1 MPRKN
6 QLAPVRRA
14 ALYIR
19 VSTEEQAMHGYSLD
33 AQREALTHYARNH
46 GMEISSIYIDDGV
59 TARKSFRVRP
69 QFNRML
75 QDVQADK
82 LDIILFIKLDRWF
95 RNVSDYYEVQK
106 ILDAHNVDWAATE
119 EQYDTTTA
127 NGRLNLNIRLAI
139 AQDESDRTSERIK
152 FVFQNKIAR
161 KEAITG
167 RFPPGFRIENK
178 HLVLD
183 PEKVG
188 IIRELFQHY
197 AEHGSKHGAVLY
209 IHDTYGLSIDRHTF
223 QKMLRNPLYKG
234 EYRGVPDYCEPL
246 IAPELFDRLQ
256 TAPTVRAAPTGRVY
270 LFSGLVV
277 CACCGQHMSARFNR
291 NKTGSTNIYYRCN
304 NYSNFKECENSK
316 MVNEKNIEEWL
327 LEHIGEEISGF
338 LSEYEVQ
345 RIQRQKPQTD
355 SAVIKRKLDRLKE
368 LYVNEI
374 IDMETYKADYAV
386 YTAQLTKLEQPEP
399 SVSTADIEKL
409 RELLRCDFKTAYA
422 SMDREAKRILWRGTL
437 KAIYVAADKR
447 ISISFA

>member
-139 AQDESDRTSERIK
+139 AQDESGRTSW
-152 FVFQNKIAR
+152 
-161 KEAITG
+161 
-167 RFPPGFRIENK
+167 
-178 HLVLD
+178 
-183 PEKVG
+183 
-188 IIRELFQHY
+188 
-197 AEHGSKHGAVLY
+197 Y
-209 IHDTYGLSIDRHTF
+209 I
-223 QKMLRNPLYKG
+223 
-234 EYRGVPDYCEPL
+234 L
-246 IAPELFDRLQ
+246 I
-256 TAPTVRAAPTGRVY
+256 
-270 LFSGLVV
+270 S
-277 CACCGQHMSARFNR
+277 
-291 NKTGSTNIYYRCN
+291 
-304 NYSNFKECENSK
+304 
-316 MVNEKNIEEWL
+316 
-327 LEHIGEEISGF
+327 
-338 LSEYEVQ
+338 
-345 RIQRQKPQTD
+345 
-355 SAVIKRKLDRLKE
+355 
-368 LYVNEI
+368 
-374 IDMETYKADYAV
+374 TYKF
-386 YTAQLTKLEQPEP
+386 QPIP
-399 SVSTADIEKL
+399 QAMG
-409 RELLRCDFKTAYA
+409 AYP
-422 SMDREAKRILWRGTL
+422 
-437 KAIYVAADKR
+437 
-447 ISISFA
+447 